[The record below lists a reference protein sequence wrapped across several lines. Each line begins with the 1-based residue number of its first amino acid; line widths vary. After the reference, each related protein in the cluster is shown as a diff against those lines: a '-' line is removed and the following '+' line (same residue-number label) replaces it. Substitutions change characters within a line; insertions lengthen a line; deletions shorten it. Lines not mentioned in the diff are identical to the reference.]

1 MAALRLARAYTKRS
15 GYVLLEGGYHGLFD
29 AALWT
34 LGMDGWDPTKTDAEP
49 QVVPYSQGVP
59 EVLRQLLHVA
69 PMNDAN
75 HLEDLFKR
83 KGHEIAAM
91 LMEPIQ
97 GNCCGIT
104 ADVEYVRAVREL
116 CDRYGVVLIIDEVK
130 SGFRVAR
137 GGIQEVMGVKAD
149 LCTFAKAMANGYP
162 IAAIGG
168 REEIMRMYGNGVAHG
183 GTYTGHCVS
192 LAAAEKTLEIIEET
206 PALETIAAYGKRM
219 QEGMSRVLK
228 ARGIAHSFAGHP
240 SMAGCSSRRSRRR
253 PTATGSPRTTPST
266 MRWPSTCTTRA
277 CSASRTP
284 RALVRLRGPRRRLP
298 EGHAEGLRDRG
309 RPHDRRARQQGRQGG
324 GELSLSAS
332 TTQTLPFHV
341 EEGHH
346 ANPPLHFA
354 ASTTQTLPP
363 CGEVA
368 GEAGRRGGRRGSGA
382 KRLSL
387 FLLRRLRLFP
397 AVECVAPPPPCPP
410 PQGGGLRRVLIVP
423 HCPLPTAHCPLP
435 TAHCPLPLSPSPDP
449 PAMTPPPS
457 TAGKVW
463 DAIVV
468 GAGHNGL
475 VNACYLAR
483 AGLDV
488 LVVERNDWV
497 GGAATSRSLYPGF
510 LYSNCSYVCSLL
522 RPEIMR
528 DLELPKHGLQ
538 VVPYEGGVILKQ
550 DGGYLGTFRDH
561 DAHRREIGRHSLR
574 DAEAYDRYS
583 AEVIRQCRFIR
594 PFLLRTPP
602 DPTSLKPRDVQ
613 ELLYL
618 GRKFYDLT
626 ETEMADTVR
635 FWTMSIAEFLDEFFE
650 TDVVKAGFCIS
661 GIIGTALGPLSPG
674 TAYVLLHHY
683 MGDVDGAIGAWGFAR
698 GGMGAISESLA
709 SSFRASGG
717 TVRTGA
723 SVDKVLV
730 ENGRAA
736 GVVLDGGEE
745 IRGRLVV
752 SNLDVKRTF
761 LKLVEEPQLPADFVR
776 KVKNFKIRGSSGKV
790 NIALDGLPDFPALPP
805 SAPFLRGDMH
815 FTDSVERME
824 GAYDDWKAG
833 RWSADP
839 FLDMMIPTTIDPT
852 MAPPASTS

>member
-1 MAALRLARAYTKRS
+1 
-15 GYVLLEGGYHGLFD
+15 
-29 AALWT
+29 
-34 LGMDGWDPTKTDAEP
+34 
-49 QVVPYSQGVP
+49 
-59 EVLRQLLHVA
+59 
-69 PMNDAN
+69 
-75 HLEDLFKR
+75 
-83 KGHEIAAM
+83 
-91 LMEPIQ
+91 
-97 GNCCGIT
+97 
-104 ADVEYVRAVREL
+104 
-116 CDRYGVVLIIDEVK
+116 
-130 SGFRVAR
+130 
-137 GGIQEVMGVKAD
+137 
-149 LCTFAKAMANGYP
+149 
-162 IAAIGG
+162 
-168 REEIMRMYGNGVAHG
+168 
-183 GTYTGHCVS
+183 
-192 LAAAEKTLEIIEET
+192 
-206 PALETIAAYGKRM
+206 
-219 QEGMSRVLK
+219 
-228 ARGIAHSFAGHP
+228 
-240 SMAGCSSRRSRRR
+240 
-253 PTATGSPRTTPST
+253 
-266 MRWPSTCTTRA
+266 
-277 CSASRTP
+277 
-284 RALVRLRGPRRRLP
+284 
-298 EGHAEGLRDRG
+298 
-309 RPHDRRARQQGRQGG
+309 
-324 GELSLSAS
+324 
-332 TTQTLPFHV
+332 
-341 EEGHH
+341 
-346 ANPPLHFA
+346 
-354 ASTTQTLPP
+354 
-363 CGEVA
+363 
-368 GEAGRRGGRRGSGA
+368 
-382 KRLSL
+382 
-387 FLLRRLRLFP
+387 
-397 AVECVAPPPPCPP
+397 
-410 PQGGGLRRVLIVP
+410 
-423 HCPLPTAHCPLP
+423 
-435 TAHCPLPLSPSPDP
+435 
-449 PAMTPPPS
+449 MTPPPS

-761 LKLVEEPQLPADFVR
+761 LKLLEEPQLPADFVK

-852 MAPPASTS
+852 MAPPGKHFMSCFVQYCPPKVEGHDWTDAERDGFAKTVVDQIAEYSPNFRDLILHMEVRTPREIERETGLTEGNIFQGELTFDQLLFNRPVPGYAQYRAPIGGLYMCGSATHPGGGVMGAPGRNAAAEVLRDLKKPAKDMSDAYPVL